1 MRGSKIHPLCS
12 SLPPTE
18 ATGTRDDDHGMQRVQ
33 QSSGKRRW
41 RVLKSFDEQL
51 CSPHFNRARCCGQV
65 CGFRSVS
72 DAVWRRMSTSLALHR
87 ARLAAS
93 WCGASQLCSRF
104 MRTNVKSSLLPEGG
118 LLAVSAYITT
128 LVQARHDLLRLAVV
142 AAGAKCRMP
151 PMSTLCSSGGQAED
165 LAAST
170 ASREASWLEPGGSAM
185 HALRKRGA
193 TALWAASRAAG
204 APTPPPMSSQ
214 SEAMQSRWPPEF
226 REAL

>member
-128 LVQARHDLLRLAVV
+128 LVQVQLCPACMRAFFVLSCIMKPYVNIETNISLYVPWRAVE
-142 AAGAKCRMP
+142 
-151 PMSTLCSSGGQAED
+151 LC
-165 LAAST
+165 
-170 ASREASWLEPGGSAM
+170 
-185 HALRKRGA
+185 
-193 TALWAASRAAG
+193 
-204 APTPPPMSSQ
+204 APKNS
-214 SEAMQSRWPPEF
+214 
-226 REAL
+226 